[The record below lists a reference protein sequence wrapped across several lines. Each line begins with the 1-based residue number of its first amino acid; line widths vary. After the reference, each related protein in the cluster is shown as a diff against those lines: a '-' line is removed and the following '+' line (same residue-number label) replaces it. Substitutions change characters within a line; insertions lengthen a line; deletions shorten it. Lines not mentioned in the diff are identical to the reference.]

1 MKNTTL
7 AQHFCSGVSYGLR
20 SRLAGVSSSAENLE
34 DNVMSL
40 GAKLNELRMRKGESL
55 QQTADIVGV
64 TKTHIWE
71 LEKGKSSNPSADLL
85 RKLAD
90 HFKVTVD
97 YLIDPSRDGL
107 TANDEAMVF
116 YRDLKSLDPR
126 DQETLKQMM
135 EVLKGKK

>member
-1 MKNTTL
+1 
-7 AQHFCSGVSYGLR
+7 
-20 SRLAGVSSSAENLE
+20 
-34 DNVMSL
+34 MSL
-40 GAKLNELRMRKGESL
+40 GAKLNELRMKKGESL

-97 YLIDPSRDGL
+97 YLIDPSRAGL
-107 TANDEAMVF
+107 TADDEAMVF